1 MESWIRSLAA
11 LDTLMPSAGMW
22 LTVRLV
28 VRDYIIIIETENP
41 IQMSVSAVH
50 SFYIYIKTRCMDRLI
65 PSFCQIEWQ

>member
-28 VRDYIIIIETENP
+28 VRDYIIINFETENP
-41 IQMSVSAVH
+41 NEMSLQ
-50 SFYIYIKTRCMDRLI
+50 FTRFIFTYKLGVWTD
-65 PSFCQIEWQ
+65 

>member
-28 VRDYIIIIETENP
+28 VRDYIIINFETENP
-41 IQMSVSAVH
+41 NEMSLQ
-50 SFYIYIKTRCMDRLI
+50 FTRFI
-65 PSFCQIEWQ
+65 FT